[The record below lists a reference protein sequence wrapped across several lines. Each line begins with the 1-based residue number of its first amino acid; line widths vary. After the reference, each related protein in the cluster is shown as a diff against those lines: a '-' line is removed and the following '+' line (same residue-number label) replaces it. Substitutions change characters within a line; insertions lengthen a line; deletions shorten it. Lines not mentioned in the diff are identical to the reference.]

1 MPNHEAVQLVPGTAG
16 HRSAIAELVWSTG
29 PSSYS
34 YIFGARGV
42 FDAFVERSWLAPGT
56 YFGHSEATV
65 ALCDGRVAGIEIGF
79 TGRRNYEAKDN
90 LGAVSAGFIASGIVT
105 ERDLLAILTRAE
117 RASYLNP
124 FVPAHAYYV
133 LALAVVPAMRGT
145 GLGARLLANAMSKG
159 RAAGCRDLH
168 LDVLSDNDA
177 VGFYRA
183 RGLET
188 ACETIAPEPHGAGV
202 PMEMRMTIPL
212 AAGPAPIRPSEGG
225 RP

>member
-1 MPNHEAVQLVPGTAG
+1 MPNHEAVQLVPGTAV

-90 LGAVSAGFIASGIVT
+90 LGAVSAGLVASGIVT

-133 LALAVVPAMRGT
+133 LALAVVPAMR
-145 GLGARLLANAMSKG
+145 ARASAPGCSRTRCR
-159 RAAGCRDLH
+159 RA
-168 LDVLSDNDA
+168 
-177 VGFYRA
+177 
-183 RGLET
+183 
-188 ACETIAPEPHGAGV
+188 
-202 PMEMRMTIPL
+202 
-212 AAGPAPIRPSEGG
+212 G
-225 RP
+225 RPDAAIFTSTCYPITTPSASTARVASKPLVKRSHPSRTAPACRWKCA